1 MRFEYLDVW
10 KRANNLNS
18 NIYNE
23 LKNLKDYAF
32 KNRITRFGLSILINI
47 AEGFER
53 TSYKESTN
61 FLSYAEEYCDEL
73 RNQIYIGINIGY
85 INQDIGQKWLK
96 EVDEISSILNDLTK
110 TGRNFTQVLHP

>member
-32 KNRITRFGLSILINI
+32 KDRITRFGLSIHSIWI
-47 AEGFER
+47 VY
-53 TSYKESTN
+53 TS
-61 FLSYAEEYCDEL
+61 
-73 RNQIYIGINIGY
+73 
-85 INQDIGQKWLK
+85 
-96 EVDEISSILNDLTK
+96 
-110 TGRNFTQVLHP
+110 